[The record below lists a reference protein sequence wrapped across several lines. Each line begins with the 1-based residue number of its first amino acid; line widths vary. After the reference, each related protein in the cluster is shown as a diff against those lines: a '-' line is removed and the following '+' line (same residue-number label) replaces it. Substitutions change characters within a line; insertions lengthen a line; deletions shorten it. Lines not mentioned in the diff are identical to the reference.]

1 MLSFKDVMASMG
13 LVEVS
18 LIGQEASG
26 IVLRTGGKAVTR
38 FKPGDRVTLLRE
50 GMHATKLRI
59 DHRLAV
65 KIPDNM
71 SFEEAAALPVV
82 HATAYHALVNI
93 AKLRE
98 GQSVLIHAAAG
109 GVGQAALQLA
119 AHLGLKVYVT
129 VGSDD
134 KRKLVMEKFNI
145 PDSHIFHSRDASF
158 VKAINRVTNGRGVDC
173 VLNSLSGELLRA
185 SWACLATFGTFVE
198 IGLRD
203 ITNNMRLDMR
213 PFSKST
219 TFTFI
224 NIANFFTEDLDAVG
238 KILDDAFGLVHK
250 GVLSAPSP
258 LTVYPVGEIET
269 AFRTMQQGKHRG
281 KLVLSFGDGAQ
292 APVLRKAK
300 DSLRLDPN
308 ATYLFMGG
316 LGGLGRSLAR
326 EFVDCGAKNI
336 AFVSRSGDTSAEAK
350 AVVDKLSERGAQ
362 VKTYRGDVADEKSF
376 LVAMKQCSQDLPP
389 IKGVIQMAMVLRDV
403 VFEKMSYEQW
413 TVPLRPKVQGTWNL
427 HRFFDHARPLDFF
440 IICSS
445 VSGIFGNAGQAQ
457 YAAGNT
463 YQDALAH
470 YRRAQGLK
478 AVAVNLGIMRDVG
491 VLAEQGA
498 TGNLKMWEDVL
509 GIREPAFHALMKSL
523 IKRQRDGDDAC
534 PAQVCTGLGT
544 ADLMAAHGLAKPG
557 HFNDPR
563 FGPLAVTSIV
573 ANSTSGSEQAAAS
586 FASRIAEA
594 ASKDQAVEIITDAL
608 VTKIADIL
616 QMPTS
621 EVDPGRP
628 MYRYGVDS
636 LVALEVR
643 NWIAREMKANIAL
656 LEILAAIPMT
666 GFAAKIAEKSKLVVS
681 L

>member
-1 MLSFKDVMASMG
+1 MG

-26 IVLRTGGKAVTR
+26 IVVKTGNKAAHR

-65 KIPDNM
+65 HIPDSM

-93 AKLRE
+93 AKLRA

-119 AHLGLKVYVT
+119 AHLKLKVYVT
-129 VGSDD
+129 VGSED
-134 KRKLVMEKFNI
+134 KRKLVMEKFNV
-145 PDSHIFHSRDASF
+145 PESHIFHSRDASF
-158 VKAINRVTNGRGVDC
+158 VKAIKRVTSGRGVDC

-185 SWACLATFGTFVE
+185 SWDCLATFGTFVE

-213 PFSKST
+213 PFKKST

-238 KILDDAFGLVHK
+238 QILDDAFSLVHR
-250 GVLSAPSP
+250 GVLAAPSP

-281 KLVLSFGDGAQ
+281 KLVLSLGDGAQ

-300 DSLRLDPN
+300 DSLKLDPSG
-308 ATYLFMGG
+308 TYLFVGG

-326 EFVDCGAKNI
+326 EFVECGAKNI
-336 AFVSRSGDTSAEAK
+336 AFISRSGDSSAEAR
-350 AVVDKLSERGAQ
+350 AVVEELSTRGAQ
-362 VKTYRGDVADEKSF
+362 VKTYRGDISNTQSF
-376 LVAMKQCSQDLPP
+376 LASMSQCTQDLPP
-389 IKGVIQMAMVLRDV
+389 VKGVIQMAMVLRDA
-403 VFEKMSYEQW
+403 VFEKMSYDEW
-413 TVPLRPKVQGTWNL
+413 TIPLRPKVQGTWNL
-427 HRFFDHARPLDFF
+427 HQFFDKSRPLDFF

-463 YQDALAH
+463 YQDSLAH
-470 YRRAQGLK
+470 FRHAQGLK

-498 TGNLKMWEDVL
+498 TGNLKLWEDVL
-509 GIREPAFHALMKSL
+509 GIRELAFHALMKSL
-523 IKRQRDGDDAC
+523 ITRQRDGDAEC

-544 ADLMAAHGLAKPG
+544 ADLMAAHGLAQPYYFK
-557 HFNDPR
+557 DPR
-563 FGPLAVTSIV
+563 FGPLAVSGI
-573 ANSTSGSEQAAAS
+573 AASSGSGADQAASAAS
-586 FASRIAEA
+586 LASRLGEA
-594 ASKDQAVEIITDAL
+594 GSKEQAVEIITDAL
-608 VTKIADIL
+608 VKKIAEIL
-616 QMPTS
+616 QMPAS

-643 NWIAREMKANIAL
+643 NWITREMKANIAL
-656 LEILAAIPMT
+656 LEILAAVPMS
-666 GFAAKIAEKSKLVVS
+666 GFAGKIAEKSKLVVG
-681 L
+681 LE